1 MEQFVNLVR
10 ELCLCAITLA
20 RSLTSLLRSLL
31 IISLAIIA
39 VAGYLLYLAATWVA
53 KHPIIWMALPTAFL
67 TVWVL
72 RRYVL
77 GRGVMVEKD
86 WAVIVKKAG
95 GKYEP
100 LYRGWHKLKIG
111 DRVCEWFLLKPES
124 EETNLEEVYTRD
136 EERVRLSAV
145 YEMHISDPR
154 RFYLLGRKRSADLT
168 ELNRRA
174 LMTVVGD
181 FGFDDLYNSPFEI
194 NRLVAQTINNQIRDR
209 GLQVINYYIDEALWP
224 ETNERWRRNR
234 SHLALQSG
242 QYWSDSRNLKRQ
254 LR

>member
-10 ELCLCAITLA
+10 ELCLCIKTLV
-20 RSLTSLLRSLL
+20 RSLL
-31 IISLAIIA
+31 IILLAA
-39 VAGYLLYLAATWVA
+39 LVLVGYLFYLAADWVA
-53 KHPIIWMALPTAFL
+53 EHPSIWLLPTTAFL
-67 TVWVL
+67 TVWLL

-77 GRGVMVEKD
+77 GRDVMVERD

-111 DRVCEWFLLKPES
+111 DRVCEWLSLKPES
-124 EETNLEEVYTRD
+124 EETNLEEGYTRD
-136 EERVRLSAV
+136 EEQVRLSAV
-145 YEMHISDPR
+145 YERYISDPL
-154 RFYLLGRKRSADLT
+154 RFYLMGRKRPADFT
-168 ELNRRA
+168 ELNRRG

-194 NRLVAQTINNQIRDR
+194 NRLVVQTINNQIRDR
-209 GLQVINYYIDEALWP
+209 GLQVINYRLDEVIWP